1 MNVIATEPRSMKECT
16 LLPAQPGRMNMHF
29 SFSGGLKSIERIIFL
44 WASSCFRQAQEV
56 IVLAKILAAEVNYGY
71 EVFGKSGFSAPTHE
85 KVVESHL
92 FPMIFIASAP
102 KFNPK

>member
-1 MNVIATEPRSMKECT
+1 MHAPPSAIWKI
-16 LLPAQPGRMNMHF
+16 LDMHF

-71 EVFGKSGFSAPTHE
+71 EVPGKSGFSAPTHE

-92 FPMIFIASAP
+92 FPMIF
-102 KFNPK
+102 NPSTNFLYKVGLPL

>member
-1 MNVIATEPRSMKECT
+1 MHAPPSATWKNEHALRC
-16 LLPAQPGRMNMHF
+16 
-29 SFSGGLKSIERIIFL
+29 FSGGLKSIFH
-44 WASSCFRQAQEV
+44 ASFFCGLPAASGNPQEV

-71 EVFGKSGFSAPTHE
+71 EVLGKSGFSAPTHE
-85 KVVESHL
+85 QVVERHL